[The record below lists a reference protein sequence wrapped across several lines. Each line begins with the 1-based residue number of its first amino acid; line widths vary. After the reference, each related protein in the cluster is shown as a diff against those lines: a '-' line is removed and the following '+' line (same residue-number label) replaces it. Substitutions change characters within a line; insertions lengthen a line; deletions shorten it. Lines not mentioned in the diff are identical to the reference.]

1 MAAPAGVDP
10 RRVLIIDAEGN
21 SFNNPS
27 LKCIVDLLV
36 EKGCQID
43 LRYAKSPAPMPSL
56 AGARF
61 LPFGSLIRK
70 LKTAVFSR
78 LFWWWLATLGVVV
91 ENLLLYREYDLVIGV
106 DRHGLIEASILSRLT
121 GTPFVFLSFE
131 IMFESETSSRYK
143 RMERRASNTVSL
155 WMVQD
160 EVRAGQLLAEN
171 RLQPA
176 AKMLL
181 PLASAGHGDLSA
193 RRLRDHLHV
202 PADKQ
207 VAIVIGSVTGWSM
220 VARILRGVAS
230 WPPNWALVVHERH
243 GRTRAS
249 LGSDLTAVRSLLGER
264 IFISD
269 SASTTV
275 DDLGSILAGV
285 SVGLAFYE
293 PDFKGFHSGRN
304 LKYLG
309 LASGKISTY
318 LRYGIP
324 VIMNDIGLYAEEAR
338 RYQFGR
344 VASDPEAIRDHLDAC
359 LDEHYRSNAQ
369 DYFSKKLDFDNFREG
384 VWARLRASMTDP
396 ERISDA

>member
-1 MAAPAGVDP
+1 
-10 RRVLIIDAEGN
+10 
-21 SFNNPS
+21 
-27 LKCIVDLLV
+27 
-36 EKGCQID
+36 
-43 LRYAKSPAPMPSL
+43 
-56 AGARF
+56 
-61 LPFGSLIRK
+61 
-70 LKTAVFSR
+70 
-78 LFWWWLATLGVVV
+78 
-91 ENLLLYREYDLVIGV
+91 
-106 DRHGLIEASILSRLT
+106 
-121 GTPFVFLSFE
+121 
-131 IMFESETSSRYK
+131 
-143 RMERRASNTVSL
+143 
-155 WMVQD
+155 
-160 EVRAGQLLAEN
+160 
-171 RLQPA
+171 
-176 AKMLL
+176 
-181 PLASAGHGDLSA
+181 
-193 RRLRDHLHV
+193 
-202 PADKQ
+202 
-207 VAIVIGSVTGWSM
+207 
-220 VARILRGVAS
+220 
-230 WPPNWALVVHERH
+230 VVHERH